1 MYNTY
6 NINPKTLNYKT
17 YQNLSID
24 IKDNIYKLPMNID
37 LIVGIPRSGM
47 IPAYMIGMILS
58 KQVITLN
65 EFFINTYE
73 LETTSRIN
81 FTNNIKNILIVDDS
95 IFSGNTFVKVKN
107 KINQLE
113 LNKKYNLTYLAIYY
127 KAEDYKNFID
137 LALKKVL
144 SPRLFQWNYLNHRFL
159 GTSAFDIDGLL
170 CQDPSNEENDD
181 GIKYKQ
187 FLLNAKPLYIPQYKI
202 PYLIT
207 SRLEK
212 YRPETEEWLKKNEIK
227 YDHLIMLNNCTAK
240 ERQKLNLH
248 AKFKAKQY
256 SQLNDIQLFMESD
269 RNQAIEISKLTK
281 KLCFCTSTDELFG
294 KKEEK

>member
-17 YQNLSID
+17 YQDLSID
-24 IKDNIYKLPMNID
+24 IKDNIYKLSTNID

-227 YDHLIMLNNCTAK
+227 YDHLIMLDNCTAK